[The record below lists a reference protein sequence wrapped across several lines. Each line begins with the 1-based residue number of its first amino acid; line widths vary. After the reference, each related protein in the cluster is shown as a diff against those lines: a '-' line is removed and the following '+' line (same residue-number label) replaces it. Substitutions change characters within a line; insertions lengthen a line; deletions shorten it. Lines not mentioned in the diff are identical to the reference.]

1 MIEVSSKCHTKNVSA
16 TVPVAKPS
24 LIESVTNEN
33 AYNQDEDKQIVF
45 GGVLFHETE
54 AGLNYT
60 LRLATE
66 HVQRLSN
73 FLFMPYSF
81 SGPQR
86 NGDQYNTFCSFQT
99 LIGMPIIIHNFK
111 KL

>member
-1 MIEVSSKCHTKNVSA
+1 M
-16 TVPVAKPS
+16 AKPS

-45 GGVLFHETE
+45 GGVLFHQTE

-99 LIGMPIIIHNFK
+99 LIGMPIIIYNLNYNNRNK
-111 KL
+111 NTLKGT

>member
-1 MIEVSSKCHTKNVSA
+1 M
-16 TVPVAKPS
+16 AKPS

-33 AYNQDEDKQIVF
+33 AYNQDENKQIVF
-45 GGVLFHETE
+45 GGVLFHQTE

-99 LIGMPIIIHNFK
+99 LIGMPIIIYNFK
-111 KL
+111 KP